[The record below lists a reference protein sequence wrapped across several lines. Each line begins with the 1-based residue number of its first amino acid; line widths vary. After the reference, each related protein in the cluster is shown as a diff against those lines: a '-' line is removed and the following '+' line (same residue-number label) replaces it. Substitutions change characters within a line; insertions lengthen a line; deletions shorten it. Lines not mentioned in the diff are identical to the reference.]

1 MLSQLF
7 GSIDVSPSGVVEAP
21 ASAVSSATQRHTYD
35 AAVDKGKRKSPAV
48 SHQSEDLVLPQHK
61 RDKVVANA
69 RDLNRNFATAAWAI
83 RQHLNYVAMFEFQ
96 ARNKDKGLNRDV
108 ELLMDRWSRPSQC
121 DVAGRH
127 RLGKFIRLAEIRK
140 ILDGD
145 VGVMKLAS
153 GQLQGIEGDTIRN
166 DSSLTGRW
174 ISGVKVND
182 AGRHLAY
189 ALHKRTDRGRLEFDR
204 TVSSANLYLHGA
216 YDRFSQI
223 RGISPINSSLNQ
235 FRDVYENFDY
245 ALAKSKVA
253 QLFALA
259 IYRTATE
266 AAGIVTEAP
275 TNDEDG
281 EEVATT
287 ADAAD
292 EPRYRVDFGRGPAL
306 LDLDPGDR
314 AEVLESEQPS
324 SQFQEFTKL
333 VTQVAL
339 KAIDVPYSFFD
350 ESHTNFFGSRGALM
364 HYERSCEEKREDLQ
378 DLLRWITV
386 WRMQLWILD
395 DELVLPSGMNIGD
408 LAWEWVPRGTPW
420 WDPAKE
426 ITGDEKAIK
435 GGLDNPYRITRDHGK
450 GDVEDNID
458 QTAQAIEYARG
469 KGVILSY
476 DTIGQELAKLKA
488 GELLKQSKA
497 ADSTESDDA
506 DAAA

>member
-1 MLSQLF
+1 
-7 GSIDVSPSGVVEAP
+7 
-21 ASAVSSATQRHTYD
+21 
-35 AAVDKGKRKSPAV
+35 
-48 SHQSEDLVLPQHK
+48 
-61 RDKVVANA
+61 
-69 RDLNRNFATAAWAI
+69 
-83 RQHLNYVAMFEFQ
+83 MFEFQ
-96 ARNKDKGLNRDV
+96 ARNVDKGLNRDV

-127 RLGKFIRLAEIRK
+127 RLSKFIRLAEIRK

-145 VGVMKLAS
+145 VGVMRLSA
-153 GQLQGIEGDTIRN
+153 GQLQGIEGDMIRN
-166 DSSLTGRW
+166 AAGLEGRW

-189 ALHKRTDRGRLEFDR
+189 ALHRRTDRGRLEFDR
-204 TVSSANLYLHGA
+204 TVSSANLFLHGA

-223 RGISPINSSLNQ
+223 RGVSPINAALNQ

-245 ALAKSKVA
+245 ALAKAKVT

-259 IYRTATE
+259 FYRKATDS
-266 AAGIVTEAP
+266 AGLLSEEP
-275 TNDEDG
+275 TINEDG
-281 EEVATT
+281 NEVA
-287 ADAAD
+287 ASESD
-292 EPRYRVDFGRGPAL
+292 EPKYRVDFGRGPAV
-306 LDLDPGDR
+306 LDLEPGDD
-314 AEVLESEQPS
+314 AKVLESSQPS
-324 SQFQEFTKL
+324 SQFQDFTKL

-339 KAIDVPYSFFD
+339 KSIDVPYSLFD

-364 HYERSCEEKREDLQ
+364 HYERSCEEKRADLQ

-386 WRMQLWILD
+386 WRLSLWILD
-395 DELVLPSGMNIGD
+395 DELVLPSGMELAD
-408 LAWEWVPRGTPW
+408 LQWEWVPRGTPW

-458 QTAQAIEYARG
+458 QTAQAILYARE

-488 GELLKQSKA
+488 AELLKPKA
-497 ADSTESDDA
+497 KEETEED